1 MPPLRRGPTL
11 QYVAKSI
18 SSPPFIT
25 AHLFFPSVRCTI
37 YTAVYKDQQ
46 VVVKLMR
53 KDVHDPEL
61 VRDELDLEL
70 ALLRR

>member
-1 MPPLRRGPTL
+1 MLLLSSWLPPPLRL
-11 QYVAKSI
+11 V
-18 SSPPFIT
+18 SPR
-25 AHLFFPSVRCTI
+25 LRFPSVRCTI

-70 ALLRR
+70 ALLRRYV